1 MKISIGT
8 KIKDGPWG
16 GGNLFAIN
24 LKNYLES
31 NGHKVFNN
39 LDEDDIDI
47 ILITE
52 PRKTS
57 ESSAFTHIDVWYY
70 KNFVNS
76 KVIVVHRLN
85 ECDERKNTK
94 FVNKYLLEANK
105 VADHTIFVSE
115 WLRNLYKKQGEISK
129 SNEVIMAGADKSI
142 FNIENRKVW
151 DGKEKL
157 KITTH
162 HWGANWNKGFEIYKK
177 IDKMLDEDHWKNLF
191 EFTYIGNLPK
201 KFSFNNT
208 KVIEPISG
216 DNLAKEIKKN
226 HIYITASLNE
236 PSGNHHI
243 EAAQCGLP
251 ILFID
256 SGGIP
261 EYCNGFGVKFNNDNF
276 QTKFEEI
283 INDYKEYSAE
293 IINYPYSAEKMSE
306 NYLNTF
312 NDLNLNKQKI
322 ISSRENAYHINK
334 FLKNIYLLKRKFKKS
349 I

>member
-1 MKISIGT
+1 M
-8 KIKDGPWG
+8 
-16 GGNLFAIN
+16 
-24 LKNYLES
+24 
-31 NGHKVFNN
+31 
-39 LDEDDIDI
+39 DEDDIDI

-76 KVIVVHRLN
+76 NVIVVHRLN

-94 FVNKYLLEANK
+94 FVNKYLLRLIKLLITQYLLVNGLEIYIKIK
-105 VADHTIFVSE
+105 VKYQKVM
-115 WLRNLYKKQGEISK
+115 
-129 SNEVIMAGADKSI
+129 VIMAGADKSI

-216 DNLAKEIKKN
+216 DNLAKEIKK
-226 HIYITASLNE
+226 II
-236 PSGNHHI
+236 
-243 EAAQCGLP
+243 
-251 ILFID
+251 FI
-256 SGGIP
+256 
-261 EYCNGFGVKFNNDNF
+261 
-276 QTKFEEI
+276 
-283 INDYKEYSAE
+283 
-293 IINYPYSAEKMSE
+293 
-306 NYLNTF
+306 
-312 NDLNLNKQKI
+312 
-322 ISSRENAYHINK
+322 
-334 FLKNIYLLKRKFKKS
+334 
-349 I
+349 